1 MIEARIAARAPIAR
15 VLVAALAA
23 AALTACDTKKET
35 GPDEAA
41 PQDAPQVAAPVVP
54 AVVDPAAARPLESFS
69 GMDVDSD
76 GVVSSAEY
84 AKAAQTMFRMTDAD
98 RDGSVTVAEM
108 DAAERAV
115 GGSAASGTAMPQAAL
130 PSSEKTIAVSDGD
143 GDGQLTLA
151 EYVGGSNGLFAKMD
165 ANADARLDRAEWD
178 AGHAM
183 PAPSATPSAK

>member
-15 VLVAALAA
+15 VLA
-23 AALTACDTKKET
+23 AALFALAIGGCEAKKET

-41 PQDAPQVAAPVVP
+41 AQDAPQIAVPVVP
-54 AVVDPAAARPLESFS
+54 AVVDPAAARPLESFP
-69 GMDVDSD
+69 GMDTDSD
-76 GVVSSAEY
+76 GFVTSAEY
-84 AKAAQTMFRMTDAD
+84 AKAAQTMFRLTDAD
-98 RDGSVTVAEM
+98 RDGAVTVAEM

-115 GGSAASGTAMPQAAL
+115 GATGTSQTAL
-130 PSSEKTIAVSDGD
+130 PSSEKTIALSDGD

-165 ANADARLDRAEWD
+165 ANTDTQLDRAEWD

-183 PAPSATPSAK
+183 PATSTTPAAK